1 MTLADHIIE
10 IIRDECDWPLRYPPL
25 PEITEDTFLE
35 QNWFGPVDR
44 ACVQMRLDEEFG
56 FELSCDE
63 FARVESVSDI
73 ISMVKQR
80 VGVVA

>member
-1 MTLADHIIE
+1 MNLTDRIIE
-10 IIRDECDWPLRYPPL
+10 IIHEQCDWPLRYPPL
-25 PEITEDTFLE
+25 PEITADTFLE

-63 FARVESVSDI
+63 FASVESVSDI
-73 ISMVKQR
+73 ISMVERR